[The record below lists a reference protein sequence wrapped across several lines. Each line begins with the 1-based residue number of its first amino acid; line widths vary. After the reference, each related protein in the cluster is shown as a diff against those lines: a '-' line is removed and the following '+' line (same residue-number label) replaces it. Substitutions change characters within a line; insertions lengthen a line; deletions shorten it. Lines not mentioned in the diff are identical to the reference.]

1 MIVDLVGKRRDV
13 RIVAGCVD
21 EGIEGYRPPS
31 MQCAIDLCDDL
42 GVEFITTA
50 YESLEFHQMDEVV
63 RRLPMVTEKNAGA
76 STMPCSYC
84 GVFRR
89 QGINALAEQV
99 NADVVALGHN
109 LDDMAQTVLMNMANG
124 DIDRTLRLA
133 PHTDSPV
140 DGLPP
145 RIVPLRWI
153 PEQEIHLL
161 AMHKNLP
168 MHHEEC
174 PYAQGALRWRYR
186 DLVAQM
192 EQDVPGTRHS
202 LVRMA
207 DNIKMVAKQ
216 EPVPIRAHPLKCERC
231 GSPTSSATC
240 KACDMRDLLDV
251 DLE

>member
-1 MIVDLVGKRRDV
+1 M
-13 RIVAGCVD
+13 
-21 EGIEGYRPPS
+21 
-31 MQCAIDLCDDL
+31 
-42 GVEFITTA
+42 
-50 YESLEFHQMDEVV
+50 
-63 RRLPMVTEKNAGA
+63 
-76 STMPCSYC
+76 
-84 GVFRR
+84 
-89 QGINALAEQV
+89 
-99 NADVVALGHN
+99 ALGHN

-161 AMHKNLP
+161 AMHKQLP

-192 EQDVPGTRHS
+192 AQDVPGTRHS

-216 EPVPIRAHPLKCERC
+216 EPAPIRSQPMKCERC
-231 GSPTSSATC
+231 GSPTSGATC